1 MIDDKKTLNKAIL
14 AHLVKSLNL
23 EVDSNEQDFIL
34 MTLVVKSHEFK
45 EIPIKFFRDFLDSV
59 FSFENNSEIKEKPKI
74 SKINEEPETKTLKTT
89 EKIEKNEDENPFKKT
104 KTTSSKLPPIES
116 PKNQQKATEQKI
128 NPPKQ
133 DINKKIMNQYGKFDV
148 IEEEKI
154 GESLESYNDYL
165 VKIKPKNEESFS
177 IVAVLV
183 ILN

>member
-1 MIDDKKTLNKAIL
+1 MIDDKKFLNKAIL
-14 AHLVKSLNL
+14 SHLVKSLNL
-23 EVDSNEQDFIL
+23 EVDSSEQDFIL

-59 FSFENNSEIKEKPKI
+59 FSFENVSETKEKPKI
-74 SKINEEPETKTLKTT
+74 SKISEEPETKTMKN
-89 EKIEKNEDENPFKKT
+89 EKIEDDNPSKKT
-104 KTTSSKLPPIES
+104 KTISKLPPIES
-116 PKNQQKATEQKI
+116 PKNQQKPEPRI

-133 DINKKIMNQYGKFDV
+133 DINKKIMNQYGKFDA

-154 GESLESYNDYL
+154 GESVESYNDYL

>member
-14 AHLVKSLNL
+14 SHLVKSLNL

-34 MTLVVKSHEFK
+34 MTLGVKSHEFK

-59 FSFENNSEIKEKPKI
+59 FTSENNSEIKEKPKI
-74 SKINEEPETKTLKTT
+74 SKINEEQETKTLKTI
-89 EKIEKNEDENPFKKT
+89 EKIEKNDDDNTSKKT
-104 KTTSSKLPPIES
+104 KTTSKLPPIES
-116 PKNQQKATEQKI
+116 PKNQQKATETKI

-133 DINKKIMNQYGKFDV
+133 DINKKIMNQYGKFDA

-154 GESLESYNDYL
+154 GESVESYNDYL
-165 VKIKPKNEESFS
+165 VKIRPKNEESFS